1 MRYYNNHIGVPH
13 MRSTSFITLKHNL
26 DCDSRL
32 PCYEQIIKI
41 CESSKY
47 LKTVSLNVG
56 HVFEFQK

>member
-1 MRYYNNHIGVPH
+1 
-13 MRSTSFITLKHNL
+13 MRSTSFITLKSNL
-26 DCDSRL
+26 YCDSRL

-41 CESSKY
+41 RESSKY